1 MQIHQPLA
9 QNPAA
14 GEHRNLDI
22 FIHPTQHN
30 YGRPQRPN
38 KKNGEHSLY
47 HAHATF
53 AQNAQN
59 PIPKMVRMR
68 CLQCERMSSWCMQVE
83 SGSGSGS
90 SCSAVH
96 PRTTSAMQSYSGGV
110 RGYAGSRPSN
120 SRRSQHLTTD
130 MGGEPHACRPSPRQF
145 ETPYAHGKTNLA
157 AANSKKAAIYF
168 AGTAA
173 MVRSYGTSPLL
184 PRPC

>member
-1 MQIHQPLA
+1 MKNWRAFSLHYSCPKSQKSQC
-9 QNPAA
+9 
-14 GEHRNLDI
+14 
-22 FIHPTQHN
+22 QHM
-30 YGRPQRPN
+30 
-38 KKNGEHSLY
+38 KKWV
-47 HAHATF
+47 
-53 AQNAQN
+53 QC
-59 PIPKMVRMR
+59 KRMSNW
-68 CLQCERMSSWCMQVE
+68 CLQLCASRVNGRGREA
-83 SGSGSGS
+83 
-90 SCSAVH
+90 AVQQFSPYLKH
-96 PRTTSAMQSYSGGV
+96 LVHSYSGGV

-145 ETPYAHGKTNLA
+145 ETPYVHGKTNLA